1 MRISQVA
8 ENDVKDGGDKQAPQ
22 APAPAQAPVQA
33 QAQAPAQSGGGG
45 GSHGGGGHGGGGG
58 GNRGGGNRGGGGG
71 GGPGRGGPGRGGPG
85 GPGGNRGGGR
95 GGHGDEGDGDG
106 LQDRVVHIARVAKV
120 VKGGRRFSFS
130 ALVVVGDGKGRVGF
144 GLGKAGEVPD
154 AIRKASD
161 QAKKNLVV
169 IPNFEGTIPFDVI
182 GKYGACSV
190 VMNPAVKGK
199 GLIAGGAV
207 RIITELAGIRD
218 IVCKV
223 HGTRTSGSV
232 VRATINGLL
241 QLETIET
248 YATAKGVDPAT
259 AQQKRITKQQIKA
272 QQKAAGK

>member
-1 MRISQVA
+1 VA
-8 ENDVKDGGDKQAPQ
+8 ENDVKDGAETPAA
-22 APAPAQAPVQA
+22 APAERPAQASQ
-33 QAQAPAQSGGGG
+33 
-45 GSHGGGGHGGGGG
+45 GGGG
-58 GNRGGGNRGGGGG
+58 GNRGG
-71 GGPGRGGPGRGGPG
+71 
-85 GPGGNRGGGR
+85 PGGNRGGHNR
-95 GGHGDEGDGDG
+95 DEGDGDG

-130 ALVVVGDGKGRVGF
+130 ALVVVGDGKSKVGY

-161 QAKKNLVV
+161 QAKKNMFS
-169 IPNFEGTIPFDVI
+169 IPNFEGTIPFDVV

-232 VRATINGLL
+232 VRATIDGLMQL
-241 QLETIET
+241 QTIET
-248 YATAKGVDPAT
+248 YATSKGVDPAS
-259 AQQKRITKQQIKA
+259 AQQKRATKQQIKA
-272 QQKAAGK
+272 QLRSATK